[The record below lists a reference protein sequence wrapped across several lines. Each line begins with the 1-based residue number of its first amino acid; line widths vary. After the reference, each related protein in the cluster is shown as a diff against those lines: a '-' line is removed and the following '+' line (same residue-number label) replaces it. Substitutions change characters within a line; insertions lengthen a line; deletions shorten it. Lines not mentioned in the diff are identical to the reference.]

1 MAAKPIGLKEG
12 DKVPSMSLKQFI
24 KIQKE
29 KSEKKKG
36 NK

>member
-1 MAAKPIGLKEG
+1 MADPKKVFKEG

-29 KSEKKKG
+29 RREKRG